1 MSKYSSTMKIRRGD
15 TVQVIAGKDN
25 GKTGTILKVLKETEQ
40 VVIEGLNVV
49 KRHQKNRRTRSQG
62 QIIEKS
68 MPIHVSNVALLEGNK
83 PVRIGYVFEGEGD
96 KRTKVRVARP
106 SGKKI

>member
-1 MSKYSSTMKIRRGD
+1 MKIRKGD
-15 TVQVIAGKDN
+15 TVKVIAGKDK
-25 GKTGTILKVLKETEQ
+25 GKTGTVLLTLTDTEQ
-40 VVIEGLNVV
+40 VVIEGVNEV

-68 MPIHVSNVALLEGNK
+68 MPIHVSNVALVEGDK
-83 PVRIGYVFEGEGD
+83 AVRAGYIFEGEGD
-96 KRTKVRVARP
+96 KRKKVRVARP

>member
-1 MSKYSSTMKIRRGD
+1 MKIKKGD
-15 TVQVIAGKDN
+15 TVRVIAGKDK
-25 GKTGTILKVLKETEQ
+25 GKEGTVLRTHKATDQ
-40 VVIEGLNVV
+40 VTIEEVNVV
-49 KRHQKNRRTRSQG
+49 KRHQKNRSTRSQG

-68 MPIHVSNVALLEGNK
+68 MPIHVSNVALIEGDK
-83 PVRIGYVFEGEGD
+83 AVRVGYSFTGEGE